1 MPDTPTLHTLDGPGG
16 LPLLQVTNRH
26 ASARLSLQ
34 GAQLLSYQPASAPEA
49 LFVSPNAV
57 FAPGQPIR
65 GGVPVCWPWFGPD
78 PEGRGRPAHG
88 FARNRPWALRG
99 TSQTEGGATELRL
112 GLTDDDAT
120 RALWPHAF
128 DLELAITVG
137 PALRLALTTRNT
149 GTSPFT
155 ITQALHSYF
164 AVGDIAAVQVLGLDG
179 CHYIDKVAAGA
190 SVAPPPRQAG
200 PVVFDGQVDRIYQ
213 AAPPMLE
220 VVDAAAGRRIAL
232 RSEGSTTAVVWNP
245 GARLAATMP
254 DLGEGAHRG
263 YVCVETANAGDEVI
277 TLAPGASHRLA
288 VVIDTRAG

>member
-16 LPLLQVTNRH
+16 LPLLQVDNRH

-34 GAQLLSYQPASAPEA
+34 GAQLLGYQPAGAPEA

-88 FARNRPWALRG
+88 FARNRLWALRSA
-99 TSQTEGGATELRL
+99 THTDDGATELRL
-112 GLTDDDAT
+112 GLTDDAAT

-128 DLELAITVG
+128 DLELAVTVG

-149 GTSPFT
+149 GGDGFT
-155 ITQALHSYF
+155 LTQALHSYF
-164 AVGDIAAVQVLGLDG
+164 AVGDIAAVQVQGLDG
-179 CHYIDKVAAGA
+179 CRYIDKVAGA
-190 SVAPPPRQAG
+190 SAPLPRQAG

-213 AAPPMLE
+213 GVPPGLQ

-245 GARLAATMP
+245 GAALAATMA
-254 DLGEGAHRG
+254 DLGAGAHRG

-277 TLAPGASHRLA
+277 AIAPGASHRMA